1 MVILDHLQQKKQQEL
16 SAEKRNRDFKDR
28 QMKIEQDSRHT
39 PYGIID
45 MKSAYQKV
53 VDSKHTPTDGEVA
66 YRQFTS
72 SELNI
77 RK

>member
-1 MVILDHLQQKKQQEL
+1 MIIHHHLQVKKQEEI
-16 SAEKRNRDFKDR
+16 AAAKRDRDFKDR
-28 QMKIEQDSRHT
+28 QMSINQEPRNT
-39 PYGIID
+39 PYGIVD

-53 VDSKHTPTDGEVA
+53 VDSKHTPTDAEVA

>member
-1 MVILDHLQQKKQQEL
+1 MIIHHHLQVKKQEEI
-16 SAEKRNRDFKDR
+16 AAAKKDRDFKDR
-28 QMKIEQDSRHT
+28 QMSINQESRNT
-39 PYGIID
+39 PYGIVD

-53 VDSKHTPTDGEVA
+53 VDSNHKPTDKEVA